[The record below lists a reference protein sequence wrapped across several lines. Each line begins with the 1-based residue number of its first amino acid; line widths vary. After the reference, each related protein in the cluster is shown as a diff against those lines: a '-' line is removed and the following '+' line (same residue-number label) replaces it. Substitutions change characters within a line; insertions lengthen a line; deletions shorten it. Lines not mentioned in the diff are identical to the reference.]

1 MPKDKFETLCHVK
14 ADVSTALC
22 TSSFATG
29 NVGYRLEY
37 DIVLLVGLTELKAQV
52 SWIDSAT
59 VRASRSAHA
68 FASLK
73 SMRMNPGNRE
83 EVCSNVFR
91 VPFPRAEPSF

>member
-1 MPKDKFETLCHVK
+1 MFGFSYYLVKGAQNQKDKFETLCHVK
-14 ADVSTALC
+14 ADVSTTPY

-59 VRASRSAHA
+59 VRTHPVLHTHLPHS
-68 FASLK
+68 
-73 SMRMNPGNRE
+73 NPY
-83 EVCSNVFR
+83 
-91 VPFPRAEPSF
+91 A